1 MSIWS
6 VRLRN
11 PIRTQMEYRLACLD
25 DMLPDD
31 HRARLVWQYV
41 EKLDI
46 TALLRKA
53 GSFVGGKGAPTTD
66 PRILLTLWLFAILD
80 GVGSARE
87 IDRLC
92 ERDLAYQW
100 ICGGVTVNYHTLS
113 TFRNGAGPFLDDLL
127 TKSVAALVAAG
138 IVDIS
143 CIAVDSLRVR
153 ANAGQSSFR
162 RKETL
167 LELQRLAREK
177 IEHLKAEAASDGQ
190 SASRRQQA
198 RRERAAAE
206 REQRV
211 CAALEATEEIE
222 AARLAEDKATRC
234 KTPKKRNP
242 ARASTTDPQARRMAM
257 ANGAMA
263 PAYNLQVKTDPNATM
278 VVGVDVINNAS
289 DRGKLRPA
297 VAEIKRRYGRRPD
310 KLLADVGYDGH
321 ADIEAVEAEGV
332 AVYVPPPKKTP
343 SEKAKKKQGP
353 GVRQWQERMAT
364 EEAKPIYADR
374 MKTELT
380 HAQMRNH
387 GLLQMPVRGLKKAKT
402 VALWFAI
409 ASNFLIHAQALIK
422 FA

>member
-1 MSIWS
+1 MG
-6 VRLRN
+6 VLEHRTRN
-11 PIRTQMEYRLACLD
+11 PVRTQMEYRLACLD

-31 HRARLVWQYV
+31 HRARLVWRYV
-41 EKLDI
+41 EKLNI
-46 TALLRKA
+46 APLLKRA

-66 PRILLTLWLFAILD
+66 PRILLALWLFAILD

-92 ERDLAYQW
+92 ERDHAYQW
-100 ICGGVTVNYHTLS
+100 ICGGVSVNYHTLS

-127 TKSVAALVAAG
+127 TRSVAALVKVG
-138 IVDIS
+138 IVDLS
-143 CIAVDSLRVR
+143 CIAVDSVRVR
-153 ANAGQSSFR
+153 ASAGQSSFR
-162 RKETL
+162 RKDTL

-177 IEHLKAEAASDGQ
+177 IEQLKVQAASDGQ

-198 RRERAAAE
+198 RRERAARE
-206 REQRV
+206 RERQV
-211 CAALEATEEIE
+211 CAALDAAEEIE
-222 AARLAEDKATRC
+222 AARTAEDEATRC
-234 KTPKKRNP
+234 KNPKKRNP

-257 ANGAMA
+257 ANGASA
-263 PAYNLQVKTDPNATM
+263 PAYNIQVKTDPNATM
-278 VVGVDVINNAS
+278 VVGVEVINNAS
-289 DRGKLRPA
+289 DRGKLRAA
-297 VAEIKRRYGRRPD
+297 VAEIKRRYGRAPD

-321 ADIEAVEAEGV
+321 ADIEAVEAAGI
-332 AVYVPPPKKTP
+332 AVYVPKPKTEP
-343 SEKAKKKQGP
+343 SEKTKKKQGP

-364 EEAKPIYADR
+364 EEAKSIYANR

-387 GLLQMPVRGLKKAKT
+387 GLLQMPVRGLRKATT

-422 FA
+422 SA